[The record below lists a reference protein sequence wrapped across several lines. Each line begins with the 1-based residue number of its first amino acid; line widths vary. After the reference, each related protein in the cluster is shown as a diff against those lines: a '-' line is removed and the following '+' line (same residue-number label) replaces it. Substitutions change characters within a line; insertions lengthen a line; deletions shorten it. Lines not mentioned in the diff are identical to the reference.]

1 MNNVSSH
8 NIIPCTL
15 WGDLGKDFMT
25 YYNSKSDDGPMV
37 IIIKH
42 AHIWEPKGTQL
53 FHITIYCY
61 EFVQLKYCFPMICS
75 LTYHS
80 FIGLFD
86 LTISNAW
93 SGTKLVLDPQLKEIT
108 EFTQRLYHIQI
119 VYHFYDS
126 LFCIY
131 LSVRWL
137 VFVSII
143 SVCLKVLQLP
153 LKLTNLTGFAI
164 FSSTKIYI

>member
-1 MNNVSSH
+1 
-8 NIIPCTL
+8 
-15 WGDLGKDFMT
+15 
-25 YYNSKSDDGPMV
+25 
-37 IIIKH
+37 
-42 AHIWEPKGTQL
+42 
-53 FHITIYCY
+53 
-61 EFVQLKYCFPMICS
+61 MICS

-119 VYHFYDS
+119 VHHFYDS

-131 LSVRWL
+131 LSVR
-137 VFVSII
+137 
-143 SVCLKVLQLP
+143 
-153 LKLTNLTGFAI
+153 
-164 FSSTKIYI
+164 